1 MTVSVSNGPRSAY
14 SPSKDSA
21 QAADEIIQKLDVAGA
36 SAPRVIVFFA
46 AIEHDGAVIGDRLRA
61 RFPGAEIL
69 GCSSNGEFTEQG
81 YGKGGAAALVFGE
94 DIVEQAASGLARHD
108 QGIEPGI
115 VECADRLGAALK
127 TPLRELDPQR
137 YVGIALLEGARG
149 REEKI
154 NEALGNVAP
163 LLGFVGGSAGDNIQF
178 QKTWVY
184 ADGQLESNG
193 SALLVLKLRVPFAV
207 VKTCNF
213 VATPVEFTV
222 TKADPDRRLIFELDG
237 QPAIDR
243 YAAACGVRPEELGF
257 PQYLAN
263 PLGLMI
269 DGEPWL
275 RSAAGLREGAL
286 FFACAVLEGMT
297 LNLMQATDIVD
308 NARAAFERAT
318 VELGTPPRA
327 ALLFNCAYRMLEVQ
341 IKGVETAYHAA
352 LSSVVHTGLHSN
364 GESYL
369 GHINQTLTGLVIGA
383 LKD

>member
-1 MTVSVSNGPRSAY
+1 MTSATGSRSAH
-14 SPSKDSA
+14 SASKNSV
-21 QAADEIIQKLDVAGA
+21 AAAAEIVQKLDVAGA
-36 SAPRVIVFFA
+36 SAPRVVIFFA
-46 AIEHDGAVIGDRLRA
+46 AIEHDGAVIGETLRA
-61 RFPGAEIL
+61 RFSAAEIL
-69 GCSSNGEFTEQG
+69 GCSSNGEFTDQG
-81 YGKGGAAALVFGE
+81 YGKGGVAALAFGE
-94 DIVEQAASGLARHD
+94 DVVEQAAAGLAMHD
-108 QGIEPGI
+108 HGIEPGI
-115 VECADRLGAALK
+115 VDCTDRLGEKLK
-127 TPLRELDPQR
+127 TPLRELDPQH
-137 YVGIALLEGARG
+137 YAGIALLEGAKG

-163 LLGFVGGSAGDNIQF
+163 LLGFVGGSAGDNLQF
-178 QKTWVY
+178 QRTWVY
-184 ADGQLESNG
+184 AEGRLESDAT
-193 SALLVLKLRVPFAV
+193 ALLVLKLRVPFAI

-222 TKADPDRRLIFELDG
+222 TRADPERRLIYELDG
-237 QPAIDR
+237 QPAIER

-257 PQYLAN
+257 SQYLTY

-297 LNLMQATDIVD
+297 LNLMQATDIVE

-318 VELGTPPRA
+318 VELGSPPRA

-341 IKGVETAYHAA
+341 IKGVEVAYHAA
-352 LSSVVHTGLHSN
+352 LSTVVHSGLHSN

-369 GHINQTLTGLVIGA
+369 GHINQTLTGLVIG
-383 LKD
+383 

>member
-1 MTVSVSNGPRSAY
+1 MTVSTGPRSAH
-14 SPSKDSA
+14 SASKDSIE
-21 QAADEIIQKLDVAGA
+21 AAAELVQKLDVAGA
-36 SAPRVIVFFA
+36 SVPRVIVFFA
-46 AIEHDGAVIGDRLRA
+46 ALEHDGAVLGDTLRA

-81 YGKGGAAALVFGE
+81 YGKGGVAALVLGE
-94 DIVEQAASGLARHD
+94 ELVEQAVSGLAMHD
-108 QGIEPGI
+108 QGVEPGI
-115 VECADRLGAALK
+115 VACADRLGAALK
-127 TPLRELDPQR
+127 TPLRELDPHH
-137 YVGIALLEGARG
+137 YAGIALLEGAKG
-149 REEKI
+149 REEQI

-163 LLGFVGGSAGDNIQF
+163 LLGFVGGSAGDNIKF
-178 QKTWVY
+178 QRTWVY
-184 ADGQLESNG
+184 AEGRLESDAT
-193 SALLVLKLRVPFAV
+193 ALLVMKLRVPFAV

-213 VATPVEFTV
+213 IATPVEFTV
-222 TKADPDRRLIFELDG
+222 TRADPERRLIYELDG
-237 QPAIDR
+237 QPAIER

-286 FFACAVLEGMT
+286 FFACSVLEGMT

-327 ALLFNCAYRMLEVQ
+327 ALLFNCAYRMFEVQ

-352 LSSVVHTGLHSN
+352 LSSVVHAGLHSN

-369 GHINQTLTGLVIGA
+369 GHINQTLTGLVIG
-383 LKD
+383 